1 MKWNNIPFVNLLPD
15 VRVSCVQQYYDLAM
29 EYLNE
34 GIPLDGLGIQGH
46 TKDYVKP
53 DPTAMWVSTECT
65 EMMTSGRPHGHVG
78 EY

>member
-1 MKWNNIPFVNLLPD
+1 MPD
-15 VRVSCVQQYYDLAM
+15 VRVSSVQQYYDLAM

-46 TKDYVKP
+46 TKDYIKP

-65 EMMTSGRPHGHVG
+65 EMMTSVRHHGHVG
-78 EY
+78 EFKHYI

>member
-1 MKWNNIPFVNLLPD
+1 MLPYACFP
-15 VRVSCVQQYYDLAM
+15 SVQQYYDLAM

-65 EMMTSGRPHGHVG
+65 EMMTSNPTPRPCG
-78 EY
+78 